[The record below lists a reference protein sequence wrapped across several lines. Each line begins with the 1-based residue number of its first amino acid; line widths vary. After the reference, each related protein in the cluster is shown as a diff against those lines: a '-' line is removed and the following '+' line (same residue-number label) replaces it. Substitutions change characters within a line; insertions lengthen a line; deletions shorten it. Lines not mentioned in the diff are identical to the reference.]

1 VDFWWNTLIA
11 QCQATKVQAAELLAQ
26 TAELLERSAVVEHR
40 VRDTL
45 QQISQDRDLRYG
57 MLVREADLLGQALQA
72 NS

>member
-1 VDFWWNTLIA
+1 MDFWWSTLSE

-45 QQISQDRDLRYG
+45 QQISQDRVLRYG
-57 MLVREADLLGQALQA
+57 MLVREADSLGQA
-72 NS
+72 